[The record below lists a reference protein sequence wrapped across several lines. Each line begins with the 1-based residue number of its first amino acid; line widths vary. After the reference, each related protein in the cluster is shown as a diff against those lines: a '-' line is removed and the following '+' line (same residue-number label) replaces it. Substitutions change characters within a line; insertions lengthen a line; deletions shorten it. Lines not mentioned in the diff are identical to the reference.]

1 MNKTKIG
8 IFLSLLLLV
17 GLTSCGEQKS
27 NNKLML
33 NEILIDNQ
41 NNFQDDY
48 GLHSAWIEIFNRS
61 YGSAD
66 LAGCLL
72 KVSSQ
77 PGDTV
82 TYFIPKGDVLT
93 LVKPRQHALFWADG
107 EPNRGTFHTSC
118 KLNPETANWIGL
130 FDSGRNIID
139 QIVVPANAL
148 GADQSYARISDGAAD
163 WEVKGG
169 SKDKYVTPSTN
180 NKTLDSNAKME
191 KFEEHDSVGIGMS
204 ISAMSVVFCG
214 LILLFVAFKVV
225 GKVAVNLS
233 KRNAMKA
240 KGLFDSGRNIIDQIV
255 VPANALGADQ
265 SYARISDGAA
275 DWEVKG
281 GSKDKYVTP
290 STNNKTLDSNAK
302 MEKFEEH
309 DSVGIGMSISAMSV
323 VFCGLILLFVAF
335 KVVGKVAVNLSK
347 RNAMKA
353 KGIDKV
359 EAKELSQAPGEVYAA
374 ISMALH
380 EMQDEVHDVE
390 ETVLTITRVK
400 RSYSPW
406 SSKIYTLRENPN
418 RK

>member
-8 IFLSLLLLV
+8 IFFSLLLLI

-33 NEILIDNQ
+33 NEVLIDNQ

-77 PGDTV
+77 PGDTI

-93 LVKPRQHALFWADG
+93 LVKLRQHALFWADG
-107 EPNRGTFHTSC
+107 EPNRGTFHTSF

-148 GADQSYARISDGAAD
+148 GPDQSYARVSDGVAD

-169 SKDKYVTPSTN
+169 SSDKYVTPSTN
-180 NKTLDSNAKME
+180 NKTLNSNAKME
-191 KFEEHDSVGIGMS
+191 KFEEHDSAGIGMS

-214 LILLFVAFKVV
+214 LILLF
-225 GKVAVNLS
+225 
-233 KRNAMKA
+233 
-240 KGLFDSGRNIIDQIV
+240 I
-255 VPANALGADQ
+255 
-265 SYARISDGAA
+265 
-275 DWEVKG
+275 
-281 GSKDKYVTP
+281 
-290 STNNKTLDSNAK
+290 
-302 MEKFEEH
+302 
-309 DSVGIGMSISAMSV
+309 
-323 VFCGLILLFVAF
+323 AF

>member
-8 IFLSLLLLV
+8 IFLSLLLLI
-17 GLTSCGEQKS
+17 GLTSCSEQKS
-27 NNKLML
+27 NNKLLL
-33 NEILIDNQ
+33 NEVLIDNQ

-77 PGDTV
+77 PGDTI

-107 EPNRGTFHTSC
+107 EPNRGTFHTSF

-148 GADQSYARISDGAAD
+148 GADQSYARISDGAAN

-214 LILLFVAFKVV
+214 LILLFIAFKVV
-225 GKVAVNLS
+225 G
-233 KRNAMKA
+233 R
-240 KGLFDSGRNIIDQIV
+240 
-255 VPANALGADQ
+255 
-265 SYARISDGAA
+265 
-275 DWEVKG
+275 
-281 GSKDKYVTP
+281 
-290 STNNKTLDSNAK
+290 
-302 MEKFEEH
+302 
-309 DSVGIGMSISAMSV
+309 
-323 VFCGLILLFVAF
+323 
-335 KVVGKVAVNLSK
+335 VAVNLSK

>member
-8 IFLSLLLLV
+8 IFFSVLLLI

-33 NEILIDNQ
+33 NEVLIDNQ

-77 PGDTV
+77 PGDTI

-107 EPNRGTFHTSC
+107 EPNRGTFHTSF

-148 GADQSYARISDGAAD
+148 GPDQSYARVSDGVAD

-169 SKDKYVTPSTN
+169 SSDKYVTPSTN
-180 NKTLDSNAKME
+180 NKTLNSNAKME
-191 KFEEHDSVGIGMS
+191 KFEEHDSAGIGMS

-214 LILLFVAFKVV
+214 LILLF
-225 GKVAVNLS
+225 
-233 KRNAMKA
+233 
-240 KGLFDSGRNIIDQIV
+240 I
-255 VPANALGADQ
+255 
-265 SYARISDGAA
+265 
-275 DWEVKG
+275 
-281 GSKDKYVTP
+281 
-290 STNNKTLDSNAK
+290 
-302 MEKFEEH
+302 
-309 DSVGIGMSISAMSV
+309 
-323 VFCGLILLFVAF
+323 AF

-390 ETVLTITRVK
+390 ESVLTITRVK

>member
-8 IFLSLLLLV
+8 IFFSLLLLI

-33 NEILIDNQ
+33 NEVLIDNQ

-77 PGDTV
+77 PGDTI

-107 EPNRGTFHTSC
+107 EPNRGTFHTSF

-148 GADQSYARISDGAAD
+148 GPDQSYARVSDGVAD

-169 SKDKYVTPSTN
+169 SSDKYVTPSTN
-180 NKTLDSNAKME
+180 NKTLNSNAKME
-191 KFEEHDSVGIGMS
+191 KFEEHDSAGIGMS

-214 LILLFVAFKVV
+214 LILLF
-225 GKVAVNLS
+225 
-233 KRNAMKA
+233 
-240 KGLFDSGRNIIDQIV
+240 I
-255 VPANALGADQ
+255 
-265 SYARISDGAA
+265 
-275 DWEVKG
+275 
-281 GSKDKYVTP
+281 
-290 STNNKTLDSNAK
+290 
-302 MEKFEEH
+302 
-309 DSVGIGMSISAMSV
+309 
-323 VFCGLILLFVAF
+323 AF

-380 EMQDEVHDVE
+380 EMRRFTPCVKI
-390 ETVLTITRVK
+390 LTESKSFPKKIK
-400 RSYSPW
+400 R
-406 SSKIYTLRENPN
+406 
-418 RK
+418 